1 MKRLSVSII
10 IPTLNEEKY
19 IEKTLKALKNQD
31 FEGKFEIIVADG
43 MSKDNT
49 VKIAEKYA
57 DKIIL
62 VKKRGIAAGR
72 NEGARVAKG
81 DVLIF
86 VDADTVLLPNTI
98 SELVKAFKEKKV
110 VGAACPII
118 PLSAKIEDFFLYWGY
133 NQYMKAT
140 LKTKRPHV
148 PGICCAYRKDAF
160 WEVNGFNEK
169 MKAWED
175 YDLSERISKLGK
187 IVLVESTLAITSP
200 RRIKAWGKLGAV
212 LKYLKLHFNY
222 LLKGKSPCAKEYEPV
237 R

>member
-1 MKRLSVSII
+1 MKKPFVSVI

-57 DKIIL
+57 DKVIL
-62 VKKRGIAAGR
+62 VKKKGIAAGR

-98 SELVKAFKEKKV
+98 SELVKAFKDKKV

-118 PLSAKIEDFFLYWGY
+118 PLSAKIENFFFY
-133 NQYMKAT
+133 
-140 LKTKRPHV
+140 
-148 PGICCAYRKDAF
+148 
-160 WEVNGFNEK
+160 
-169 MKAWED
+169 
-175 YDLSERISKLGK
+175 
-187 IVLVESTLAITSP
+187 
-200 RRIKAWGKLGAV
+200 
-212 LKYLKLHFNY
+212 
-222 LLKGKSPCAKEYEPV
+222 
-237 R
+237 